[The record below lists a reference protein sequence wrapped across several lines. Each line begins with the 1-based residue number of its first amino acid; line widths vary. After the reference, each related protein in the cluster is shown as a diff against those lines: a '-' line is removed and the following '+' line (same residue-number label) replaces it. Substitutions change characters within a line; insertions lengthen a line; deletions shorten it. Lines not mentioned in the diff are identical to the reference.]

1 MFTLRQ
7 TAENLVILIITKYI
21 HELYMVKKQ
30 TLALQYYRLLMFKSL
45 NTHLATCC
53 FKYVLIRIHQLC

>member
-21 HELYMVKKQ
+21 HELYMVKK
-30 TLALQYYRLLMFKSL
+30 TNTSFTILQIT
-45 NTHLATCC
+45 N
-53 FKYVLIRIHQLC
+53 V